1 MQNKYLSLSNKKIAL
16 AKNNESSDAL
26 TNLIIDAIQDIKGK
40 DIVKF
45 DLRHLEDANSDY
57 FIVCHGTSNTQIAG
71 ILNNVQKRVFEEL
84 GLRPIHVEGK
94 GGTTWMLVDYFSVVV
109 HVFSRER
116 RIFYNLEDLWSD
128 GKVTYYD
135 DID

>member
-1 MQNKYLSLSNKKIAL
+1 MQNKHLSLSNKKIAL
-16 AKNNESSDAL
+16 AKNNESGDAL

-40 DIVKF
+40 DIIKF
-45 DLRHLEDANSDY
+45 DLRHLQDANSDY
-57 FIVCHGTSNTQIAG
+57 IIVCHGTSNTQIAG

-84 GLRPIHVEGK
+84 GLRPTHVEGK
-94 GGTTWMLVDYFSVVV
+94 GGTTWMLVDYFSVVI

-128 GKVTYYD
+128 GKLTYYD
-135 DID
+135 DLD